1 MAQSSSVAR
10 EPSMEEILAS
20 IRRIIEES
28 DTGRSDDT
36 LPQPVNSDVPAR
48 TAVLESTPVGQY
60 HEEQLPPREGIAVSQ
75 PNSQSFETAHP
86 RPAPSQSKPVE
97 EAGAVASSKAESEQ
111 PLIAPAAKT
120 IAPLPAGDEL
130 EAFITSPVSPELE
143 PMTAAPDQTFIPEPV
158 QPDIE
163 IEAVATSVIPPVVTE
178 PVDREAEAGVDDDV
192 SLDLERA
199 LEPILSEATERQ
211 VSSAF
216 EDLSFAV
223 RNEQRRSFDE
233 IAQDIMRPLLQDWL
247 DNNLPSLVE
256 RLVREEIER
265 VARGGRR

>member
-1 MAQSSSVAR
+1 MAQSSTVAR

-28 DTGRSDDT
+28 DTGGRTDDA

-48 TAVLESTPVGQY
+48 TAELESRRVEQAG
-60 HEEQLPPREGIAVSQ
+60 EEQLPPREGIAVSQ
-75 PNSQSFETAHP
+75 PISHPYEAALGRTAASPQQRPIEQGAIAVIEPLAESPQPKAAPLAATQATP
-86 RPAPSQSKPVE
+86 RPDFEEDALEAYLASAESVLKPAAPVE
-97 EAGAVASSKAESEQ
+97 
-111 PLIAPAAKT
+111 
-120 IAPLPAGDEL
+120 
-130 EAFITSPVSPELE
+130 
-143 PMTAAPDQTFIPEPV
+143 QTFIAEPAQPE
-158 QPDIE
+158 IE
-163 IEAVATSVIPPVVTE
+163 VEAVATTVMPPVVEHENEARAAEE
-178 PVDREAEAGVDDDV
+178 P
-192 SLDLERA
+192 LDFERA
-199 LEPILSEATERQ
+199 LEPILSEAAERQ

-233 IAQDIMRPLLQDWL
+233 IAQDLMRPLLQEWL
-247 DNNLPSLVE
+247 DNNLPTLVE